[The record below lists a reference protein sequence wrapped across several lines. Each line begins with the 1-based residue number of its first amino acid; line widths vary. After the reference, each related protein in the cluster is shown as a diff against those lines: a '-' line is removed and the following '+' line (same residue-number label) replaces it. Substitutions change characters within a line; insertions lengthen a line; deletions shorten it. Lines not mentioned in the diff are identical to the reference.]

1 MRNKVLQECGVGYKE
16 DEYGTDGEVI
26 HGPLG
31 TQVLLYQS
39 MMKFKMRVCHA
50 LWHEFGHILF
60 GDEKQFGINLSIDIP
75 KTFWLCRS

>member
-1 MRNKVLQECGVGYKE
+1 
-16 DEYGTDGEVI
+16 
-26 HGPLG
+26 
-31 TQVLLYQS
+31 

-75 KTFWLCRS
+75 KRSSYAVLNELMAEYIAHYVAAGFVRPQSGGKRRETERYVISM